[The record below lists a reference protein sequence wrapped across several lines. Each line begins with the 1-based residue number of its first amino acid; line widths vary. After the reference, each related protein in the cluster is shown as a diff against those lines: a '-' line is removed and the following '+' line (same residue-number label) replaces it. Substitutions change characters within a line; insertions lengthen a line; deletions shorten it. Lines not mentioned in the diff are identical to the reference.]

1 MASEKSFELRIIT
14 PDRVFYE
21 GSAEMVEMDTR
32 EGAIGVYKS
41 HVPTTCILRPGI
53 LTIHLEGGEEKQ
65 SALHGGFVEILK
77 ESVTVLAE
85 AAEWPGEIDVERAKQ
100 AKERAETR
108 LQAHNEDLDPLRAE
122 MALRRAITRI
132 KAAK

>member
-21 GSAEMVEMDTR
+21 GSAEMVEMDTK

-53 LTIHLEGGEEKQ
+53 LTIHMEGGEQKQ
-65 SALHGGFVEILK
+65 AALHGGFVEILK
-77 ESVTVLAE
+77 EKVTVLAE
-85 AAEWPGEIDVERAKQ
+85 AAEWPQEIDVERAKQ
-100 AKERAETR
+100 AKERAEAR
-108 LQAHNEDLDPLRAE
+108 LQAPAADMDTLRAE
-122 MALRRAITRI
+122 MALRRAVTRI

>member
-1 MASEKSFELRIIT
+1 MASEKSFELRVIT

-21 GSAEMVEMDTR
+21 GSVQMVEMDTR

-53 LTIHLEGGEEKQ
+53 LT
-65 SALHGGFVEILK
+65 LHGGFVEILK

-85 AAEWPGEIDVERAKQ
+85 AAEWPGEIDVERAEQ

>member
-21 GSAEMVEMDTR
+21 GNAEMVEMDTK

-41 HVPTTCILRPGI
+41 HVPTTCILRPGL
-53 LTIHLEGGEEKQ
+53 LTVHLEGGEDKKA
-65 SALHGGFVEILK
+65 ALHGGFVEILK

-85 AAEWPGEIDVERAKQ
+85 AAEWPQEIDLERAKQ
-100 AKERAETR
+100 AKERAEAR
-108 LQAHNEDLDPLRAE
+108 LQAHNEDLDAARAE
-122 MALRRAITRI
+122 MALRRAITRM
-132 KAAK
+132 KAEK

>member
-1 MASEKSFELRIIT
+1 M
-14 PDRVFYE
+14 
-21 GSAEMVEMDTR
+21 
-32 EGAIGVYKS
+32 
-41 HVPTTCILRPGI
+41 
-53 LTIHLEGGEEKQ
+53 
-65 SALHGGFVEILK
+65 EILK

-100 AKERAETR
+100 AKERAEAR

-122 MALRRAITRI
+122 MALRRAVTRI

>member
-21 GSAEMVEMDTR
+21 GSVEMVEMDTK

-53 LTIHLEGGEEKQ
+53 LTIHMEGNEKKQ
-65 SALHGGFVEILK
+65 AALHSGFVEVLK
-77 ESVTVLAE
+77 DRVTVLAE
-85 AAEWPGEIDVERAKQ
+85 AAEWPQEIDVERAKQ
-100 AKERAETR
+100 AKERAEAR
-108 LQAHNEDLDPLRAE
+108 LQDRSTDMDTLRAE

>member
-41 HVPTTCILRPGI
+41 HVPTTWRAARRSRRPF
-53 LTIHLEGGEEKQ
+53 T
-65 SALHGGFVEILK
+65 A
-77 ESVTVLAE
+77 VL
-85 AAEWPGEIDVERAKQ
+85 WRF
-100 AKERAETR
+100 
-108 LQAHNEDLDPLRAE
+108 
-122 MALRRAITRI
+122 
-132 KAAK
+132 

>member
-21 GSAEMVEMDTR
+21 GNAEMVEMDTK

-53 LTIHLEGGEEKQ
+53 LKIHMEGNEEKRA
-65 SALHGGFVEILK
+65 ALHGGFAEILK

-85 AAEWPGEIDVERAKQ
+85 AAEWPQEIDVERAEQ
-100 AKERAETR
+100 ARERAEAR
-108 LQAHNEDLDPLRAE
+108 LQAHNEELDALRAE

>member
-21 GSAEMVEMDTR
+21 GSAEMVEMDTK

-53 LTIHLEGGEEKQ
+53 LTIHMENGDQKQ
-65 SALHGGFVEILK
+65 AALHGGFVEILK

-85 AAEWPGEIDVERAKQ
+85 AAEWPQEIDVERAKQ
-100 AKERAETR
+100 AKERAEAR
-108 LQAHNEDLDPLRAE
+108 LQAPAADMDTLRAE
-122 MALRRAITRI
+122 MALRRAVTRI
-132 KAAK
+132 RAAK

>member
-1 MASEKSFELRIIT
+1 MASEKSFELQIIT

-21 GSAEMVEMDTR
+21 GSAEMVEMDTK

-53 LTIHLEGGEEKQ
+53 LTIHMEGGEEKQ
-65 SALHGGFVEILK
+65 AALHGGFVEILK
-77 ESVTVLAE
+77 DSVTVLAE

-100 AKERAETR
+100 AKERAEAR
-108 LQAHNEDLDPLRAE
+108 LQAHNEDLDATRAE

-132 KAAK
+132 KAVK

>member
-1 MASEKSFELRIIT
+1 MASEKSFELRSIT

-21 GSAEMVEMDTR
+21 GSAEMVEMDTK

-53 LTIHLEGGEEKQ
+53 LTIHVEGSEVKRA
-65 SALHGGFVEILK
+65 ALHGGFVEILK
-77 ESVTVLAE
+77 DSVTVLAE

-100 AKERAETR
+100 AKERAEAR
-108 LQAHNEDLDPLRAE
+108 LQAPGAQLDTLRAE
-122 MALRRAITRI
+122 MALRRAVTRI